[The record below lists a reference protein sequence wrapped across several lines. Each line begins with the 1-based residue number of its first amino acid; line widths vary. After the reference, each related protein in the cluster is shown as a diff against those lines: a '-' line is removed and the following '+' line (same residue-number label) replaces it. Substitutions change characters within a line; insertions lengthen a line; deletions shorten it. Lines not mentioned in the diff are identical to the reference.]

1 MPTGPRR
8 ADRITIDRIVE
19 IAFGIIRREGY
30 DALTMRRVATA
41 LDTGPASLYA
51 HVAGKAALDD
61 ELLGRLNAQLAVP
74 EPDAAAWRSQLH
86 DVCAQL
92 RDAYLRH
99 PGISRAALTIVP
111 THRATLALQERML
124 GIALAGGLDPT
135 TAAWTIDALVLYVA
149 AYTLELSLRG
159 AGGLDVDTTRAQL
172 DALPEDEFPLVHRYA
187 RELTS
192 GSGHERFDFTVDR
205 MLRGV

>member
-8 ADRITIDRIVE
+8 ADRITVDRIAD
-19 IAFGIIRREGY
+19 IAFGIVAAEGY
-30 DALTMRRVATA
+30 EALTMRRVAAA
-41 LDTGPASLYA
+41 LETGPASLYA

-61 ELLGRLNAQLAVP
+61 ELLGRLSAQIELP
-74 EPDAAAWRSQLH
+74 EPDAATWRAQLH

-92 RDAYLRH
+92 RELYLRH
-99 PGISRAALTIVP
+99 PGISRAALTITP
-111 THRATLALQERML
+111 THRATVALQERML
-124 GIALAGGLDPT
+124 GIALAGGLDPR
-135 TAAWTIDALVLYVA
+135 TAAWTIDALVLHVA

-159 AGGLDVDTTRAQL
+159 GGLDVETTRAQF

-192 GSGHERFDFTVDR
+192 GSGHERFDFTIDR
-205 MLRGV
+205 LLSGIG